1 MALVNLYNVLLPL
14 SPLYLSFPPSPFLE
28 TQPGFITGTNSGV
41 EPAVETD
48 FGCLPFHPE
57 GHEQYHV
64 IACSPPLLVT
74 HTKGSASC
82 PQYASA
88 LRLRQCVNVC
98 VSPLGLDTHT
108 HTCWLAVGWWKRSP
122 VAPSCSS
129 FIILG
134 TEDNRKMCICTSRQW
149 AVPDLT
155 STDLMTIFYKPI
167 INNSHFV
174 ISLVAK

>member
-108 HTCWLAVGWWKRSP
+108 HTHAGWL
-122 VAPSCSS
+122 
-129 FIILG
+129 
-134 TEDNRKMCICTSRQW
+134 
-149 AVPDLT
+149 
-155 STDLMTIFYKPI
+155 
-167 INNSHFV
+167 
-174 ISLVAK
+174 LVDGKGAL